1 MDTRTASAGP
11 ERPLAPPT
19 REQLIRA
26 AAAAHAVMLAE
37 VAWFQTLDRVTL
49 WRIAYSAPPTAPE
62 YRYAV
67 DELARRADFTG
78 EGGEVGES
86 SWSERV

>member
-1 MDTRTASAGP
+1 MDASPATAVTEHVVRGSD
-11 ERPLAPPT
+11 
-19 REQLIRA
+19 QLRHE